1 MDGWMREGKMKSQK
15 ADAHSKG
22 KPQALCKPKPQDEH
36 RFLTEENKTQ
46 RQQVEFKQARYLTSF
61 WLCLSL
67 LPHSAALDCFY
78 FLLCL
83 PSPSLSL
90 PHSLHGP
97 CSSLLASVPA
107 SSSRAFPRKPVR
119 NTDLCQLKSAARPQ
133 ILQPWATVSGL
144 CQTREKTKAVTRIK
158 THTHRETHKQG
169 KSRLLPYP
177 ASPRPYYR
185 ESSRK
190 GLCKTSIQPGPI
202 LYECG
207 FFFFFLHYEPA
218 GSCSIGHSLLCRCT
232 AAQGGRGQCSDKQ
245 PWPFVFAC
253 TRGGEGDAGWDAGSR
268 LQPAA
273 AAKEDK
279 QIWGERQSDERN
291 RQRRGGEI
299 MREYETGLEGGV

>member
-1 MDGWMREGKMKSQK
+1 MREGEMKSQT

-22 KPQALCKPKPQDEH
+22 NPQALCKPKPQDDH

-107 SSSRAFPRKPVR
+107 SSSRFSPQKTSEKHGSLSIKISRSSPNPPALGNRVR
-119 NTDLCQLKSAARPQ
+119 SLPNE
-133 ILQPWATVSGL
+133 
-144 CQTREKTKAVTRIK
+144 RENKGRDTYKN
-158 THTHRETHKQG
+158 THTETHKQG
-169 KSRLLPYP
+169 KSRLSPYP

-185 ESSRK
+185 ESSWK
-190 GLCKTSIQPGPI
+190 GLCKTSVQPGPI
-202 LYECG
+202 LYECD
-207 FFFFFLHYEPA
+207 FFSLHYEPA

-253 TRGGEGDAGWDAGSR
+253 TRGGEGDAGWDSGSR

-279 QIWGERQSDERN
+279 QIWGERQIDERN

-299 MREYETGLEGGV
+299 MREYETWLEGGV